1 MRARTL
7 LGALFVASALGCG
20 DDGVPDG
27 VGSTSSIA
35 VLDSLFD
42 AAEVVYF
49 SGAYD
54 SAGVLLT
61 TLRDRARREGALAA
75 EARALTWVG
84 LVAWRLGA
92 YREATDISQ
101 EAIEIQLRNGLDDQ
115 VARSYNAFGLIAW
128 MQDHLTESLDWYGKA
143 DAVATALGDQEMVLV
158 VAANVAESMRELGRL
173 AGARQQLLE
182 VRELMGAV
190 DNPRLQA
197 NVLSNLGLLEAQ
209 LGNPLGAMPL
219 FREGIRRYREFD
231 YQTEIAKTL
240 GHLGTAY
247 VALGQQSTALA
258 TIDSA
263 LVIARG
269 QGIRQEEASLYGLM
283 ADVYG
288 EAGDFQRSID
298 LYDRAHTINVEIGAV
313 WETGLNLFGQADVYS
328 SVGRSFASAG
338 SCDRGAHDSP
348 RDRCAAGGDARSAHA
363 GGGLRSKR
371 GGWGCPRTNLG
382 GPAGGR
388 RPRRPDRPGRGRAR
402 RCAYS

>member
-101 EAIEIQLRNGLDDQ
+101 EALEIQLRNGLDDQ

-128 MQDHLTESLDWYGKA
+128 MQDHLTESLDWYDKA

-173 AGARQQLLE
+173 AGARQQLL
-182 VRELMGAV
+182 
-190 DNPRLQA
+190 
-197 NVLSNLGLLEAQ
+197 
-209 LGNPLGAMPL
+209 
-219 FREGIRRYREFD
+219 
-231 YQTEIAKTL
+231 
-240 GHLGTAY
+240 
-247 VALGQQSTALA
+247 
-258 TIDSA
+258 
-263 LVIARG
+263 
-269 QGIRQEEASLYGLM
+269 
-283 ADVYG
+283 
-288 EAGDFQRSID
+288 
-298 LYDRAHTINVEIGAV
+298 
-313 WETGLNLFGQADVYS
+313 
-328 SVGRSFASAG
+328 
-338 SCDRGAHDSP
+338 
-348 RDRCAAGGDARSAHA
+348 
-363 GGGLRSKR
+363 
-371 GGWGCPRTNLG
+371 
-382 GPAGGR
+382 
-388 RPRRPDRPGRGRAR
+388 
-402 RCAYS
+402 